1 MVQDL
6 SEVLLLIIL
15 EMPRTQVRAH
25 AFQRRGG
32 ASPAVHPWREAVGQA
47 QGTGWHPSW
56 SGGEKGY
63 STTAEQPSGT
73 RVPRAAG
80 RQSR

>member
-1 MVQDL
+1 MQDL

-15 EMPRTQVRAH
+15 EMPRAQVREH
-25 AFQRRGG
+25 AFQRGG
-32 ASPAVHPWREAVGQA
+32 RASPAVHPWRGAVGQA

-56 SGGEKGY
+56 SGGEKSY
-63 STTAEQPSGT
+63 SATAEQPSGT
-73 RVPRAAG
+73 RVPRAAR